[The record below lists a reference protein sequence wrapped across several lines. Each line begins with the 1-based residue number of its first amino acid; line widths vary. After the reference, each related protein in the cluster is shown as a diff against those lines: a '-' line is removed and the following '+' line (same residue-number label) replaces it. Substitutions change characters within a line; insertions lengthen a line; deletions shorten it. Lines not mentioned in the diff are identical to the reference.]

1 MTGFSPDTTPKP
13 PGKKGNT
20 LKKIVASAAFVLAGV
35 TACAQTGTTPPA
47 AAAPAAA
54 PAPAPASA
62 PAVVTELVKK
72 DIVEGT
78 GKTAETGKAVLVH
91 YTGWLYD
98 PAAPGMKGAKFD
110 SSEGRPTPFGF
121 VIGARR
127 VIKGWDEG
135 VPGMKVGGKRM
146 LIIPPA
152 LAYGEKGAGGGKIPP
167 NATLLF
173 EVELIKLV
181 N

>member
-1 MTGFSPDTTPKP
+1 
-13 PGKKGNT
+13 
-20 LKKIVASAAFVLAGV
+20 LKKLVASTAIVLAG
-35 TACAQTGTTPPA
+35 AAGCAQTQTAPQA

-54 PAPAPASA
+54 QAPAE
-62 PAVVTELVKK
+62 VKELVKK
-72 DIVEGT
+72 DIKEGT
-78 GKTAETGKAVLVH
+78 GKVAEKGKAVLVN

-98 PAAPGMKGAKFD
+98 PAAPDMKGAKFD
-110 SSEGRPTPFGF
+110 SSEGRATPFGF
-121 VIGARR
+121 VIGAGR

-135 VPGMKVGGKRM
+135 VPGMKEGGKRT

-152 LAYGEKGAGGGKIPP
+152 LAYGEKGAAGGKIPP

-173 EVELIKLV
+173 EVELIKLI

>member
-1 MTGFSPDTTPKP
+1 M
-13 PGKKGNT
+13 
-20 LKKIVASAAFVLAGV
+20 KKIVASAAFVLAGV

-72 DIVEGT
+72 DIGEGQ
-78 GKTAETGKAVLVH
+78 GKVAVKGKGVLVN
-91 YTGWLYD
+91 YTGWFYD

-110 SSEGRPTPFGF
+110 SSEGRSTPFGF
-121 VIGARR
+121 VVGAGR

-135 VPGMKVGGKRM
+135 VQGMKVGGKRK
-146 LIIPPA
+146 LTIPSD
-152 LAYGEKGAGGGKIPP
+152 LGYGSRGAGGVIPP
-167 NATLLF
+167 NATLVF
-173 EVELIKLV
+173 DVELLGV
-181 N
+181 H

>member
-1 MTGFSPDTTPKP
+1 M
-13 PGKKGNT
+13 
-20 LKKIVASAAFVLAGV
+20 KKIVASAAFVLAGV

-47 AAAPAAA
+47 AAAPAA
-54 PAPAPASA
+54 APAPASA

-152 LAYGEKGAGGGKIPP
+152 LAYGEKGSGSGKVPP

>member
-1 MTGFSPDTTPKP
+1 MTGFSPDTTLKP
-13 PGKKGNT
+13 PAKKGNT
-20 LKKIVASAAFVLAGV
+20 LKKIVASAAIVLASA

-47 AAAPAAA
+47 AAAPAA
-54 PAPAPASA
+54 A

-135 VPGMKVGGKRM
+135 VPGMKEGGKRT

-152 LAYGEKGAGGGKIPP
+152 LAYGEKGSGSGKIPP

>member
-1 MTGFSPDTTPKP
+1 
-13 PGKKGNT
+13 
-20 LKKIVASAAFVLAGV
+20 LKKIVASAAIALASA
-35 TACAQTGTTPPA
+35 TACAQTGATPPA
-47 AAAPAAA
+47 AAP
-54 PAPAPASA
+54 A

-72 DIVEGT
+72 DIVEGK
-78 GKTAETGKAVLVH
+78 GKTAEKGKAVLVH

-135 VPGMKVGGKRM
+135 VPGMKEGGKRT

>member
-1 MTGFSPDTTPKP
+1 M
-13 PGKKGNT
+13 
-20 LKKIVASAAFVLAGV
+20 KKIVASAAIVLASA

-47 AAAPAAA
+47 AAAPAA
-54 PAPAPASA
+54 A

-110 SSEGRPTPFGF
+110 SSEGRSTPFGF

-135 VPGMKVGGKRM
+135 VPGMKEGGKRT

>member
-1 MTGFSPDTTPKP
+1 M
-13 PGKKGNT
+13 
-20 LKKIVASAAFVLAGV
+20 KKIVASAAIVLAGV

-47 AAAPAAA
+47 AAAPAA
-54 PAPAPASA
+54 APAPASA

-152 LAYGEKGAGGGKIPP
+152 LAYGEKGSGSGKVPP